1 MEKKCELCGDRATLY
16 CAADDADVC
25 WSCDA
30 KVHSANFL
38 VARHAR
44 SVLCT
49 RCCQETDCK
58 TSGPHPSPLSR
69 LCSRCNPSTTRA
81 VVKNCNGDS
90 EEMENSET
98 LSYPS
103 ASTEAADSGCTC
115 ASQESHTGEHL
126 SRQGRRKSAVE
137 MVGRARGSRRFHG
150 AEIKRFWGVERG
162 KTIQGRKIQK
172 RSSSPTGLVIQTLQ
186 LETRS
191 HRADRDFVDGS
202 GVGSNSVS
210 PTNDPCHIPLSCE
223 LTDEASC
230 VSYLEEEGSY
240 NEDVF

>member
-16 CAADDADVC
+16 CAADDANVC

-44 SVLCT
+44 SVLCG

-69 LCSRCNPSTTRA
+69 LCPRCNPSTTAA
-81 VVKNCNGDS
+81 VVNDCNGDS

-103 ASTEAADSGCTC
+103 ATTEAADSGCTC

-150 AEIKRFWGVERG
+150 AEIKRLWGVERG
-162 KTIQGRKIQK
+162 KTLQGRRIQK
-172 RSSSPTGLVIQTLQ
+172 RSSSPVSVIPVDEVSLRLLKRTLRPDVVEEQ
-186 LETRS
+186 IDL
-191 HRADRDFVDGS
+191 
-202 GVGSNSVS
+202 
-210 PTNDPCHIPLSCE
+210 LSRI
-223 LTDEASC
+223 C
-230 VSYLEEEGSY
+230 VA
-240 NEDVF
+240 V